1 LTVGRKCHNLFYQF
15 LYRVRAYS
23 PGGDLMLLNW
33 TDLIVKLLSGVLVV
47 GFVVYL
53 IYSQLFTKRK
63 K

>member
-1 LTVGRKCHNLFYQF
+1 
-15 LYRVRAYS
+15 
-23 PGGDLMLLNW
+23 MLLNW

>member
-1 LTVGRKCHNLFYQF
+1 
-15 LYRVRAYS
+15 
-23 PGGDLMLLNW
+23 MLLRW

-47 GFVVYL
+47 GFVAYL